1 MYVSNRGGMTAAQFV
16 TSDFW
21 MHHNT
26 RINQGHLIRSTC
38 LQQTADN
45 FIFLGCFMAVADWQR
60 SSPLLTDLLT
70 FSKYYQRHIV

>member
-16 TSDFW
+16 KSDFW

-45 FIFLGCFMAVADWQR
+45 FIFSAVLWL
-60 SSPLLTDLLT
+60 SLIGKDLA
-70 FSKYYQRHIV
+70 HC